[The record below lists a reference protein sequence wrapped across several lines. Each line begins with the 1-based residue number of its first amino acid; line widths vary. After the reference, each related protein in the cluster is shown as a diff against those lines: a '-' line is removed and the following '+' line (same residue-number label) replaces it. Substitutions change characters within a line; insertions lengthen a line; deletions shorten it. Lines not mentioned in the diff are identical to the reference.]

1 MKSFLLLGVLIL
13 AAAAARA
20 SEAGTREKPLGAGVV
35 LGVPFGVTGKYWLDA
50 NRAVQSA
57 VGAFDGDF
65 TWTADFLYHL
75 DDVLPKG
82 RDGRLP
88 IYGGAGLRLREAS
101 SRFFGFRFMLGISF
115 FAARHPLEIFA
126 EAGPVLRVAPT
137 ARGTADGAAGVRYY
151 F

>member
-1 MKSFLLLGVLIL
+1 MKSLLLLCL
-13 AAAAARA
+13 LSAPALA
-20 SEAGTREKPLGAGVV
+20 SEAGTKERPLGAGVI
-35 LGVPFGVTGKYWLDA
+35 LGVPFGVTGKYWFDGH
-50 NRAVQSA
+50 RAVQSA

-88 IYGGAGLRLREAS
+88 IYGGAGLRLREDNR
-101 SRFFGFRFMLGISF
+101 RFFGFRFILGISF
-115 FAARHPLEIFA
+115 FASRHPLEIFA

-137 ARGTADGAAGVRYY
+137 TRGTADGAAGVRYY

>member
-1 MKSFLLLGVLIL
+1 MKSLLLVAAFVL
-13 AAAAARA
+13 AAPAQA
-20 SEAGTREKPLGAGVV
+20 SEAGTKEKPLGAGVI
-35 LGVPFGVTGKYWLDA
+35 LGVPFGVTGKYWLDG

-65 TWTADFLYHL
+65 TWTGDFLYHL

-88 IYGGAGLRLREAS
+88 LYGGLGFRLREDDR
-101 SRFFGFRFMLGISF
+101 RFFGFRFIVGISF

-137 ARGTADGAAGVRYY
+137 TRGTADGAAGVRYY